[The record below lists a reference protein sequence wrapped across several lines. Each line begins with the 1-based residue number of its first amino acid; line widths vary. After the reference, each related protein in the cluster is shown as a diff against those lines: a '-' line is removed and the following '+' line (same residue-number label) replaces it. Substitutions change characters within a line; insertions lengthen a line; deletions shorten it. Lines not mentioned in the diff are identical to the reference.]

1 MRVRQ
6 DYDCPKGTVS
16 KKGVNMSEVC
26 KKCKGEATWEIEV
39 VFQGPVMP
47 RNGIYY
53 ACDGCRDEVAQ
64 IRTSHY
70 RFNKL

>member
-1 MRVRQ
+1 
-6 DYDCPKGTVS
+6 
-16 KKGVNMSEVC
+16 MSEVC
-26 KKCKGEATWEIEV
+26 KKCKGEAAWEIEV

-53 ACDGCRDEVAQ
+53 ACDDCRDEVAQ